1 VTAVKALA
9 PAALIATLFAAG
21 AAQAADPVMGD
32 WMTSTGSGKVRIAP
46 CGDKLCGTIVWLK
59 KPLDAK
65 GQPQKDE
72 ANPDP
77 KLRDRPVVG
86 LTLIKDF
93 RKATQGKWVD
103 GKIYDPQTGKTYAS
117 KLSPNPDGTL
127 KVEGCISVICQAQTW
142 KRAN

>member
-1 VTAVKALA
+1 
-9 PAALIATLFAAG
+9 
-21 AAQAADPVMGD
+21 
-32 WMTSTGSGKVRIAP
+32 
-46 CGDKLCGTIVWLK
+46 
-59 KPLDAK
+59 
-65 GQPQKDE
+65 E

-93 RKATQGKWVD
+93 RQATQGKWVD